1 MLLPT
6 YASVQSLL
14 IASLALETAL
24 AVSLNDFTPRV
35 SNLPSACESIY
46 TSQIN
51 GCQPSDFGG
60 SGCSQSCIN
69 AFNRLQPAISSACQ
83 GVTGQNVL
91 VAFMAGAGTKD
102 LCPNAASPKSSSAPS
117 QPAPTTKTPTPE
129 STVAQ
134 STEQTPS
141 VQTTSTTVAAPTTTS
156 QATIIIVP
164 STSTAS
170 AIESTSVSSTPR
182 ATTIVSTATVM
193 PSPDAPT
200 MTATDVA
207 PSTLI
212 FNTAVP
218 PTPSASLSTSTISDV
233 PAQATSGGEGSPF
246 DAYSGRKSSAAVVE
260 KAGSWAVLISV
271 VVALTHIV

>member
-46 TSQIN
+46 TSQIS
-51 GCQPSDFGG
+51 GCQPSDFSG

-91 VAFMAGAGTKD
+91 VAFMAGSGTKN
-102 LCPNAASPKSSSAPS
+102 LCPNAAIKSSPAPP
-117 QPAPTTKTPTPE
+117 QPAPTTSTTAPE
-129 STVAQ
+129 STAAQ
-134 STEQTPS
+134 STQ
-141 VQTTSTTVAAPTTTS
+141 QTTSIATSSMTAAAPTTTS
-156 QATIIIVP
+156 QAAVIVVAF
-164 STSTAS
+164 TSTAS
-170 AIESTSVSSTPR
+170 AIESSSASSTPR

-200 MTATDVA
+200 MTATDAA

-218 PTPSASLSTSTISDV
+218 PTASASLADTTISDV
-233 PAQATSGGEGSPF
+233 PAQATSGGQGSPF
-246 DAYSGRKSSAAVVE
+246 DAYSGRKSSAATIE
-260 KAGSWAVLISV
+260 KASSWTVLVAVI
-271 VVALTHIV
+271 VALIQIV